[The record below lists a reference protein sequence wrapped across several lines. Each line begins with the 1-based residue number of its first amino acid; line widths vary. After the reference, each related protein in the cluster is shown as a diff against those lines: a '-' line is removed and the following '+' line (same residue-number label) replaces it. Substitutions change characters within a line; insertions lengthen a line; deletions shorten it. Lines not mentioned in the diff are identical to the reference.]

1 VAATGDSYTECTSSH
16 LTNFALLLVRH
27 SMLLLTIYVG
37 AVECY
42 SYNMLYVICYL
53 PSYCSQDVNP
63 FDEEISDRDN
73 DILTIITYVDVN
85 PFDEEISDRD
95 NDILTIITYVGCA
108 ISLAGILITL
118 ITYIKHK

>member
-1 VAATGDSYTECTSSH
+1 MAATGDSYTECTSSH

-27 SMLLLTIYVG
+27 NMLLLTIYVG
-37 AVECY
+37 ALECY
-42 SYNMLYVICYL
+42 SYMLYVICYL

-73 DILTIITYVDVN
+73 DIF
-85 PFDEEISDRD
+85 FDEEISDRD